1 VSVISKHFVAYCDT
15 YSAMDYNLVRGDDRA
30 YQKLEKL
37 QYGLLFSNILLLII
51 ALANFSV
58 CIWIRFDLDFWEW
71 VLEINWYTYWHM
83 TYVVMFAMVF
93 HAFNNVLSAYGTFTQ
108 SRFLLLVSIIIRF
121 LVWPITLAGL
131 IVICVYGVE
140 ESTTLI
146 AELDVIFKDLLNR
159 WDTDPRASRIMV
171 QIQEYVG
178 CCGAS
183 GNSMDYINW
192 RKPVPDSCR
201 HPVNGNRY
209 GYHCPQVLAWWLE
222 PWTCTLAGIS
232 LLFCILDPVVVGVT
246 MRLRSYIKLTK

>member
-1 VSVISKHFVAYCDT
+1 
-15 YSAMDYNLVRGDDRA
+15 M
-30 YQKLEKL
+30 
-37 QYGLLFSNILLLII
+37 
-51 ALANFSV
+51 
-58 CIWIRFDLDFWEW
+58 
-71 VLEINWYTYWHM
+71 
-83 TYVVMFAMVF
+83 
-93 HAFNNVLSAYGTFTQ
+93 
-108 SRFLLLVSIIIRF
+108 
-121 LVWPITLAGL
+121 
-131 IVICVYGVE
+131 ICVYGVE

-183 GNSMDYINW
+183 GNRYDILYNFFITYLSLHSMDYINW